1 MSWQYRNYYL
11 IALLT
16 QSAAQII
23 TLKETIFSFQ
33 AIRFIVLSAH
43 WWSAIVL
50 PLWNANPL
58 LIVWKSALRS
68 ATLVWPAAK

>member
-1 MSWQYRNYYL
+1 MSWQYQNYYL

-43 WWSAIVL
+43 S
-50 PLWNANPL
+50 
-58 LIVWKSALRS
+58 
-68 ATLVWPAAK
+68 